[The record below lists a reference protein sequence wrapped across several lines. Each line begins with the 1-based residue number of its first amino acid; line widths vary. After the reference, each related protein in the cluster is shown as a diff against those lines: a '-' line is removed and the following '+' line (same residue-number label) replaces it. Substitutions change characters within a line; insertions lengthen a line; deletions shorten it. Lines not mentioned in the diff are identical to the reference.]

1 MKAALYAPPP
11 ATSVALAFALLAP
24 LALLGACAS
33 TSPPSASAQQ
43 QATAEAAG
51 ATSPDS
57 GWLALRAKYMDCVQ
71 HQADAGMSGNGQTKA
86 VVAAALDACAG
97 ELQTMHDAF
106 RDYLSAEMVSSHG
119 KAGARHAA
127 DRVTKDTREK
137 ARVYLMGYVDHE
149 RYLAKS
155 R

>member
-1 MKAALYAPPP
+1 MKKAL
-11 ATSVALAFALLAP
+11 TCSSLVL
-24 LALLGACAS
+24 LALLGACGSA
-33 TSPPSASAQQ
+33 PQQPSADTSSAPNP
-43 QATAEAAG
+43 TAVAG
-51 ATSPDS
+51 ATSADS

-71 HQADAGMSGNGQTKA
+71 RRASDGVPGTTQTKA
-86 VVAAALDACAG
+86 VVSSALDACEG
-97 ELQTMHDAF
+97 ELSAMHDGF
-106 RDYLSAEMVSSHG
+106 RDYLGAQMSSS
-119 KAGARHAA
+119 GARKAA